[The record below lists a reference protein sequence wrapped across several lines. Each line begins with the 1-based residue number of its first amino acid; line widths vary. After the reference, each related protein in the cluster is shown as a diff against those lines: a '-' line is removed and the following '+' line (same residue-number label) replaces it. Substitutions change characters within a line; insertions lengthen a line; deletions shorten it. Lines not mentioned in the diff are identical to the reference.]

1 MNSIQSE
8 NGNDFELYHQE
19 EQNIKLYYYKIRD
32 SSIKQWYS
40 MYKYKYT

>member
-19 EQNIKLYYYKIRD
+19 EQNLKLYYYKIRD
-32 SSIKQWYS
+32 YSFKQCYS
-40 MYKYKYT
+40 KYKYT